1 VNKDLFRYSVDS
13 SSRFSLHFAIHI
25 RLYRTGRILFRLC
38 AVVVV
43 VVVMAVACRIFDYLC
58 DWSGGP
64 RDRCA
69 RADWLATERS

>member
-1 VNKDLFRYSVDS
+1 LIRRPD
-13 SSRFSLHFAIHI
+13 FSPHSAIHI
-25 RLYRTGRILFRLC
+25 RLYPTGGIWFRSC

-43 VVVMAVACRIFDYLC
+43 VVMVACRIFDYLC